1 MQRTTINLVELR
13 GRISH
18 IYSTPKVT
26 LITIVTRDYK
36 QQRQKEDRRYP
47 ADSPTV
53 SFFGKEA
60 EGFSEG
66 DMVTIKAHNQST
78 YDPDRL
84 TSRQECWGD
93 SIERQAPVFSE
104 AGADSGIFEDDL
116 NRFIIRGKVERVTF
130 PAGSTGMAFLT
141 VETTDGTYQS
151 HNAIVYSS
159 RDVRSSL
166 ARQKVAQGA
175 TVEITGRFTTRKKR
189 DERGKLITLSSLRAF
204 RIQVVIPASPEVLE
218 KKHKL
223 PQVKED
229 IIPTIGE
236 ATPVDVSVRADF

>member
-26 LITIVTRDYK
+26 LITVVTRDYK
-36 QQRQKEDRRYP
+36 SQRPEGERRYP
-47 ADSPTV
+47 ADSLTV

-104 AGADSGIFEDDL
+104 AGADSGIFEDDF
-116 NRFIIRGKVERVTF
+116 NRFILRGKVERVSF
-130 PAGSTGMAFLT
+130 PPGSTGMAFLT
-141 VETTDGTYQS
+141 VETTDGKYQS
-151 HNAIVYSS
+151 HNSVVYSA
-159 RDVRSSL
+159 RNVKESL
-166 ARQKVAQGA
+166 ARQKIAQGA
-175 TVEITGRFTTRKKR
+175 TVEITGRFTTKKKR

-204 RIQVVIPASPEVLE
+204 RIQVVIPASPEVLDR
-218 KKHKL
+218 KHKL
-223 PQVKED
+223 PQMKEE
-229 IIPTIGE
+229 IIPTIPE
-236 ATPVDVSVRADF
+236 ATPADVTVRADF